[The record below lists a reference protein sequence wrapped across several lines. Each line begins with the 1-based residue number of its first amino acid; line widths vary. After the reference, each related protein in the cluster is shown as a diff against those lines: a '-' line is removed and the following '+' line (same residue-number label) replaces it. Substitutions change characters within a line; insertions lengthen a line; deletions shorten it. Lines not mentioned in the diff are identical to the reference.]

1 MHGSLPL
8 WLRVGQNSKEISFL
22 NYVAL
27 KALGFIKY
35 TNLEFLKLSDE
46 GEGMVGNL
54 CSSRSLVSIR
64 CNVLDQPH
72 HLNQKFVE

>member
-22 NYVAL
+22 NYAAL
-27 KALGFIKY
+27 KALGLIKY

-46 GEGMVGNL
+46 GEDMVGNL
-54 CSSRSLVSIR
+54 CSSRSLVSTR

>member
-1 MHGSLPL
+1 MHGPLPL

-27 KALGFIKY
+27 KALGFIRY

-46 GEGMVGNL
+46 GEGTVDISVQAGVWFL
-54 CSSRSLVSIR
+54 YAVKS
-64 CNVLDQPH
+64 
-72 HLNQKFVE
+72 